1 MWRERSMV
9 EASFLPRATL
19 TMAVLG
25 LAAQAAL
32 AASVE
37 PVFDSGRSIPIAP
50 YLAVPGSDGTVR
62 GEQAQSAPSFPIT
75 SSLSRGVLPQEVA
88 VFDRSLLTQALVVT
102 GTDRH
107 SMAWMLLHR
116 ERMAAVDAKVVVVQ
130 AHTPQHLALA
140 RSLLPELPMLLRTST
155 WLEQRLLAAGAGVYP
170 VLIGTDGMARQI
182 LPMDAAHGVAASGGR
197 P

>member
-1 MWRERSMV
+1 M
-9 EASFLPRATL
+9 ARALSLRRAAL
-19 TMAVLG
+19 TMAVWG

-32 AASVE
+32 AASAE

-62 GEQAQSAPSFPIT
+62 GEQAPGAPSFPIT
-75 SSLSRGVLPQEVA
+75 SSLHRGVLPQEVA
-88 VFDRSLLTQALVVT
+88 VFDRGLLTQALVVT

-116 ERMAAVDAKVVVVQ
+116 ERLAAVDAKVVVVQ
-130 AHTPQHLALA
+130 AHTPQHFALA
-140 RSLLPELPMLLRTST
+140 RSMLPELPMLLRTST
-155 WLEQRLLAAGAGVYP
+155 WLEKRLLAAGAGVYP

-182 LPMDAAHGVAASGGR
+182 LRMDAPEGIANLGGR